1 MFSKI
6 YVRKDVF
13 LDMGAKMKEYSSSQ
27 EEVVTEGKTNTQVD
41 EIKNLKLNQLINFKD
56 HPFKVET
63 NTELFELMQSIEKDG
78 VLVPLLARP
87 NPNGEGY
94 ELISGDIPVG
104 RIFGKLEVIA
114 LIVLKDNIN
123 HFVNSDWNDDYNG
136 ISFDLA
142 KGSIIGYK
150 NLPALDIVKNYEE
163 LTSASS
169 IFTIYKRLTTEEKPM
184 DVNIDSSLIK
194 IGLGTQEY
202 EIYSRF
208 CKKTQF
214 QPILNSML
222 VFPALVYVFEEL
234 KQETGIE
241 ANQGKAWY
249 ISLDKAYEKRG
260 INFMDEIKDDTKTS
274 VQLAQEAM
282 ELPLSKALSM
292 FTELFENMED
302 EEDV

>member
-1 MFSKI
+1 MNITKRLYTYPVLSEEKDDYKSSVYDVDFQYRMNGVNNLLLEFNITLDNEEIRKLI
-6 YVRKDVF
+6 LDGKAEYVIHI
-13 LDMGAKMKEYSSSQ
+13 EC
-27 EEVVTEGKTNTQVD
+27 TNTAFRTTLHS
-41 EIKNLKLNQLINFKD
+41 I
-56 HPFKVET
+56 
-63 NTELFELMQSIEKDG
+63 TEQNNI
-78 VLVPLLARP
+78 
-87 NPNGEGY
+87 
-94 ELISGDIPVG
+94 DIPVG

-123 HFVNSDWNDDYNG
+123 HLVNSDWNDDYNG

-260 INFMDEIKDDTKTS
+260 INFIDEIKDDTKTS

>member
-1 MFSKI
+1 MNITKRLYTYPVLSEEKDDYKSSVYDVDFQYRMNGVNNLLLEFNITLDNEEIRKLI
-6 YVRKDVF
+6 LDGKAEYVIHI
-13 LDMGAKMKEYSSSQ
+13 EC
-27 EEVVTEGKTNTQVD
+27 TNTAFRTTLHS
-41 EIKNLKLNQLINFKD
+41 I
-56 HPFKVET
+56 
-63 NTELFELMQSIEKDG
+63 TEQSNI
-78 VLVPLLARP
+78 
-87 NPNGEGY
+87 
-94 ELISGDIPVG
+94 DIPVG

-123 HFVNSDWNDDYNG
+123 HFVNLDWNEDYNG
-136 ISFDLA
+136 ISFELA

-202 EIYSRF
+202 ETYSRF

-260 INFMDEIKDDTKTS
+260 INFIDEIKDDTKTS

-292 FTELFENMED
+292 FTELFENMEE
-302 EEDV
+302 EEDI

>member
-1 MFSKI
+1 MNITKRLYTYPVLSEEKDDYKSSVYDVDFQYRMNGVNNLLLEFNITLDNEEIRKLI
-6 YVRKDVF
+6 LDGKAEYVIHI
-13 LDMGAKMKEYSSSQ
+13 EC
-27 EEVVTEGKTNTQVD
+27 TNTAFRTTLHS
-41 EIKNLKLNQLINFKD
+41 I
-56 HPFKVET
+56 
-63 NTELFELMQSIEKDG
+63 TEQSYI
-78 VLVPLLARP
+78 
-87 NPNGEGY
+87 
-94 ELISGDIPVG
+94 DIPVG

-136 ISFDLA
+136 ISFNLA

-260 INFMDEIKDDTKTS
+260 INFIDEIKDDTKTS

>member
-1 MFSKI
+1 MNITKRLYTYPVLSEEKDDYKSSVYDVDFQYRMNGVNNLLLEFNITLNNEEIRKLLLDGKAE
-6 YVRKDVF
+6 YVIHI
-13 LDMGAKMKEYSSSQ
+13 EC
-27 EEVVTEGKTNTQVD
+27 TNTAFRTTLHS
-41 EIKNLKLNQLINFKD
+41 I
-56 HPFKVET
+56 
-63 NTELFELMQSIEKDG
+63 TEQSNI
-78 VLVPLLARP
+78 
-87 NPNGEGY
+87 
-94 ELISGDIPVG
+94 DIPVG

-114 LIVLKDNIN
+114 LIVLKENIN
-123 HFVNSDWNDDYNG
+123 HFENSDWNEDYNG

-142 KGSIIGYK
+142 KGSILGYK

-169 IFTIYKRLTTEEKPM
+169 IFKIYKRLTTEEKPM

-202 EIYSRF
+202 ETYSRF
-208 CKKTQF
+208 CKKAQF

-234 KQETGIE
+234 KQEIGIE

-260 INFMDEIKDDTKTS
+260 INFIDEIKDDTKTS

-292 FTELFENMED
+292 FTELFENMEE
-302 EEDV
+302 EEDI

>member
-1 MFSKI
+1 MNITKRLYTYPVLSEEKDDYKSSVYDVDFQYRMNGVNNLLLEFNITLDNEEIRKLI
-6 YVRKDVF
+6 LDGKAEYVIHI
-13 LDMGAKMKEYSSSQ
+13 EC
-27 EEVVTEGKTNTQVD
+27 TNTAFRTTLHS
-41 EIKNLKLNQLINFKD
+41 I
-56 HPFKVET
+56 
-63 NTELFELMQSIEKDG
+63 TEQNNI
-78 VLVPLLARP
+78 
-87 NPNGEGY
+87 
-94 ELISGDIPVG
+94 DIPVG

-169 IFTIYKRLTTEEKPM
+169 IFTIYKRLTTVEKPM

-260 INFMDEIKDDTKTS
+260 INFIDEIKDDTKTS

>member
-1 MFSKI
+1 MNITKRLYTYPVLSEEKDDYKSSVFDVNFQYRMNGVNNLLLEFDITLDNEELRKLI
-6 YVRKDVF
+6 LDGKAEYVIHI
-13 LDMGAKMKEYSSSQ
+13 EC
-27 EEVVTEGKTNTQVD
+27 TNTAFRTTLHS
-41 EIKNLKLNQLINFKD
+41 I
-56 HPFKVET
+56 
-63 NTELFELMQSIEKDG
+63 TEQSNI
-78 VLVPLLARP
+78 
-87 NPNGEGY
+87 
-94 ELISGDIPVG
+94 DIPVG

-114 LIVLKDNIN
+114 LIVLKDNIK
-123 HFVNSDWNDDYNG
+123 HFVNSDWNEDYNG
-136 ISFDLA
+136 ISFELA

-150 NLPALDIVKNYEE
+150 NMPALDIVKNYEE

-202 EIYSRF
+202 ETYSRF
-208 CKKTQF
+208 CKKAQF

-260 INFMDEIKDDTKTS
+260 VNFIDEIKDDTKTS

-292 FTELFENMED
+292 FTELFENME
-302 EEDV
+302 EEDI

>member
-1 MFSKI
+1 MNITKRLYTYPVLSEEKDDYKSSVYDVDFQYRMNGVNNLLLEFNITLDNEEIRKLI
-6 YVRKDVF
+6 LDGKAEYVIHI
-13 LDMGAKMKEYSSSQ
+13 EC
-27 EEVVTEGKTNTQVD
+27 TNTAFRTTLHS
-41 EIKNLKLNQLINFKD
+41 I
-56 HPFKVET
+56 
-63 NTELFELMQSIEKDG
+63 TEQSNI
-78 VLVPLLARP
+78 
-87 NPNGEGY
+87 
-94 ELISGDIPVG
+94 DIPVG

-114 LIVLKDNIN
+114 LIVLKDHIN
-123 HFVNSDWNDDYNG
+123 HFVNSDWNNDYNG

-260 INFMDEIKDDTKTS
+260 INFIDEIKDDTKTS

>member
-1 MFSKI
+1 MNITKRLYTYPVLSEEKDDYKSSVYDVDFQYRMNGVNNLLLEFNITLDNEEIRKLI
-6 YVRKDVF
+6 LDGKAEYVIHI
-13 LDMGAKMKEYSSSQ
+13 EC
-27 EEVVTEGKTNTQVD
+27 TNTAFRTTLHS
-41 EIKNLKLNQLINFKD
+41 I
-56 HPFKVET
+56 
-63 NTELFELMQSIEKDG
+63 TEQNNI
-78 VLVPLLARP
+78 
-87 NPNGEGY
+87 
-94 ELISGDIPVG
+94 DIPVG

-114 LIVLKDNIN
+114 LIVLKDHIN

-260 INFMDEIKDDTKTS
+260 INFIDEIKDDTKTS